1 MRPETD
7 AQLTLMHAKLIKRA
21 GGPKNEEEVAVLES
35 AAKLVAFSR
44 AAEALHARVRA
55 GAKVTA
61 SATAI
66 VVTPEQPK
74 RVPVPL
80 TPGGDPD
87 LTLVE
92 PIVKQEVKAW
102 VKRYASIFM
111 AWVVQRRGEHP
122 FVGGDAYNWAI
133 DAEVKHGT
141 PVAKMCELARE
152 FYKGKPL
159 ARLGG
164 ATP

>member
-1 MRPETD
+1 MLKPDIEAEL
-7 AQLTLMHAKLIKRA
+7 AQLHAKLIKRA
-21 GGPKNEEEVAVLES
+21 GGPKNEEEVAVLA
-35 AAKLVAFSR
+35 AAKKTVTFSR

-66 VVTPEQPK
+66 VVTPEQLK
-74 RVPVPL
+74 RLPVPL

-87 LTLVE
+87 LTIVE

-111 AWVVQRRGEHP
+111 AWVVQRRGEHV
-122 FVGGDAYNWAI
+122 FVGADTYNWAV

-152 FYKGKPL
+152 FYKGSHP
-159 ARLGG
+159 RG
-164 ATP
+164 